1 LAEEQVKKI
10 RQLSVRNINIDI
22 STGSKL
28 LIEIDQS
35 KVQAHVDSLTDS
47 GVDRLFILC
56 STPFNTSL
64 SIPSSFE
71 EFEISCCNSATAYLH
86 SDSTYCE
93 KPLHGWHLTHDSADS
108 NEFIHRRGVSFLL
121 PLYTGPRS
129 SPEVSLGR
137 GSDVKAAARS
147 LYAMLDE
154 EVSQEDLDNPNL
166 LPWVLEMCDRA
177 AGQLS
182 SEVGQAS
189 SYELQQF
196 VTSPEGA
203 HIICTVKKFVT
214 THTFIPWEQLAKLFN
229 EGWKSFKGF
238 LKSTWK
244 FFKDKFD
251 DFVVFLSKIDSA
263 LELLGVVAATAVV
276 GGLLYAI
283 SGVLSRSTWGY
294 VRFPFSV

>member
-1 LAEEQVKKI
+1 
-10 RQLSVRNINIDI
+10 
-22 STGSKL
+22 
-28 LIEIDQS
+28 
-35 KVQAHVDSLTDS
+35 
-47 GVDRLFILC
+47 
-56 STPFNTSL
+56 
-64 SIPSSFE
+64 
-71 EFEISCCNSATAYLH
+71 
-86 SDSTYCE
+86 
-93 KPLHGWHLTHDSADS
+93 
-108 NEFIHRRGVSFLL
+108 
-121 PLYTGPRS
+121 
-129 SPEVSLGR
+129 
-137 GSDVKAAARS
+137 
-147 LYAMLDE
+147 MLDK

-182 SEVGQAS
+182 GEVGQAS

-214 THTFIPWEQLAKLFN
+214 THSKAIGVGVTIGVVAYFIPWEQLAKLFN